1 MCHLFSWDIS
11 FQGKPL
17 QRLQQTY
24 VHRGDRIRRNERI
37 KKLLLVAGLAISV
50 ALIPREQPQT
60 AEASSFTHLSFGS
73 FGQSRSLRDQ
83 LDATRG
89 ELELTRARL
98 ERANAILSYSSKYKI
113 DAQLASQIYDIA
125 QAEGIDADLGFRIV
139 SVESEFNP
147 HATSSVG
154 AIGLTQL
161 MPATARFFDHDIT
174 RDALYQ
180 PETNLRLGFRY
191 LRSLITEYN
200 GNLSLALLVYNRGPQ
215 TIQTLQSLGVD
226 PANGYDAL
234 VMKGYSGT
242 GLVN

>member
-1 MCHLFSWDIS
+1 M
-11 FQGKPL
+11 

-24 VHRGDRIRRNERI
+24 VHRGDRVRRNERI

-50 ALIPREQPQT
+50 ALIPHERPQS
-60 AEASSFTHLSFGS
+60 AEASSFTGFSFGS
-73 FGQSRSLRDQ
+73 IAQSRHLRAE

-98 ERANAILSYSSKYKI
+98 DRANTILNYSTKYKI
-113 DAQLASQIYDIA
+113 DAQLAGEIYDVS
-125 QAEGIDADLGFRIV
+125 QAEGVDADLGFRVV

-161 MPATARFFDHDIT
+161 MPSTARFFDHAVT
-174 RDALYQ
+174 KEQLYD
-180 PETNLRLGFRY
+180 PNTNLRLGFRY
-191 LRSLITEYN
+191 LRSLITEYH
-200 GNLSLALLVYNRGPQ
+200 GDLALALVVYNRGPE
-215 TIQTLQSLGVD
+215 TVETLRSLGVD
-226 PANGYDAL
+226 PRNGYDAS

>member
-1 MCHLFSWDIS
+1 MPGFTWDIS

-50 ALIPREQPQT
+50 ALIPREQPQSV
-60 AEASSFTHLSFGS
+60 EASAFTHLSLASIGR
-73 FGQSRSLRDQ
+73 SRSLREQ

-98 ERANAILSYSSKYKI
+98 DRANAILSYSARYGI
-113 DAQLASQIYDIA
+113 DAHLASQIYDIA
-125 QAEGIDADLGFRIV
+125 QAEGLDAELGFRVV

-147 HATSSVG
+147 HATSGVG
-154 AIGLTQL
+154 AVGLTQL
-161 MPATARFFDHDIT
+161 MPATARFFDHQIT
-174 RDALYQ
+174 RDQLYQ
-180 PETNLRLGFRY
+180 PDVNLRLGFRY
-191 LRSLITEYN
+191 LRSLITEYH

-215 TIQTLQSLGVD
+215 TVETLQSLGVD
-226 PANGYDAL
+226 PKNGYDAL